1 MSGGLT
7 LDGRGSRPPATPH
20 PTPCHQGAGA
30 AHLYLS
36 LVGLGVDGLRPGEAR
51 LPWGSWAPQPPNQHK
66 TNPALLGQLVSL
78 GEGGGRGWGLFSAP
92 RRGGG
97 WRRQLAG
104 VLVGA
109 GPWEERGLSELAC
122 TPCSLPALPPTLP
135 VLGSPGAHRVCTAWP
150 RSLRM
155 PRGKSTRPT
164 SRHRAPRLQQLRTG
178 RTSMSCHSLRSPC
191 PWPSSPGA
199 QVSDAPPPCGSRWE
213 ARGRH
218 GVGVY
223 PLLLGPGGL

>member
-1 MSGGLT
+1 M
-7 LDGRGSRPPATPH
+7 
-20 PTPCHQGAGA
+20 
-30 AHLYLS
+30 
-36 LVGLGVDGLRPGEAR
+36 DGLRLGEAR
-51 LPWGSWAPQPPNQHK
+51 LPWGSWAPPLRLCLSGTNPHLSPNQHK
-66 TNPALLGQLVSL
+66 TNPALLRQLVSL
-78 GEGGGRGWGLFSAP
+78 GEGCGREWGLFSAP

-164 SRHRAPRLQQLRTG
+164 SRHRAPQLQRLRTG
-178 RTSMSCHSLRSPC
+178 RTSMSCRSLRSPC

-199 QVSDAPPPCGSRWE
+199 QVSDAPPPRGPRWE
-213 ARGRH
+213 ARGWCVSPSAGTWGAVSR
-218 GVGVY
+218 
-223 PLLLGPGGL
+223 LGPARDAG